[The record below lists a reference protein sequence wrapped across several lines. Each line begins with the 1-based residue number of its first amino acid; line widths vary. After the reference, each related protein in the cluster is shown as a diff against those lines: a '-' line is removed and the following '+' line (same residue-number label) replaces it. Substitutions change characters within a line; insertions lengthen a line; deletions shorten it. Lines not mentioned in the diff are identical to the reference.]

1 MQSMVT
7 LYCTALTTTSMTFA
21 TPEEH
26 DLTNHFAKLNKAR
39 GSAGWFGA
47 YESFTILKLPSLF
60 LGAAYVSFK
69 RVLMKSSFKRFMEGG
84 DTSFDVTITPS
95 MKAQY
100 RVTYTQLDASR
111 LFLTLPIT
119 LNDVPGLCKT
129 LEHDEMCRYIQTY

>member
-60 LGAAYVSFK
+60 LGAAYVPFK
-69 RVLMKSSFKRFMEGG
+69 RVLMEARSNGSWREG
-84 DTSFDVTITPS
+84 TLLSTLQSHRQLKHSIVSRTPNS
-95 MKAQY
+95 T
-100 RVTYTQLDASR
+100 RHVC
-111 LFLTLPIT
+111 F
-119 LNDVPGLCKT
+119 
-129 LEHDEMCRYIQTY
+129 